1 MEDLTIKE
9 FIQKTIEE
17 IESAL
22 PTAYAVDES
31 IKFEISVTTMK
42 TKGGGIDLKVV
53 SGKLS
58 DDKEVVQKINF
69 SIVNAEQRD
78 LEFKNSGNTFINII
92 SKGLKQISKVSAE
105 IDRKNKTK
113 NISL

>member
-1 MEDLTIKE
+1 MENLTITE
-9 FIQKTIEE
+9 FIKKTINE

-22 PTAYAVDES
+22 PTGYAVDES

-69 SIVNAEQRD
+69 SVINAEQRD
-78 LEFKNSGNTFINII
+78 LDFKKSGDTFIKYIG
-92 SKGLKQISKVSAE
+92 KGLKQISKVGTE
-105 IDRKNKTK
+105 IEKNKTK
-113 NISL
+113 K